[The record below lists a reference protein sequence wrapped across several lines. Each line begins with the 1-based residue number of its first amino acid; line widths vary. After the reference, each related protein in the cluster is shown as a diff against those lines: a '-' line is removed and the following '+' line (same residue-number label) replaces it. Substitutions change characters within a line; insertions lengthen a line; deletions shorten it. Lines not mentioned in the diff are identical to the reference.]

1 MDRIVVAFANEE
13 ARHRIC
19 RRLESDGWSPAASC
33 GAGAAAIR
41 TARKPGSALSVGAA
55 ASVTV
60 SPTRV
65 SRTVLMLAVR

>member
-1 MDRIVVAFANEE
+1 MPQNTIGVTV
-13 ARHRIC
+13 
-19 RRLESDGWSPAASC
+19 
-33 GAGAAAIR
+33 
-41 TARKPGSALSVGAA
+41 RKPGSGSAVGLL

>member
-1 MDRIVVAFANEE
+1 MPQNTIGVT
-13 ARHRIC
+13 
-19 RRLESDGWSPAASC
+19 L
-33 GAGAAAIR
+33 
-41 TARKPGSALSVGAA
+41 RKPGSASAVGFA